1 MADLIALR
9 LRKEGYIV
17 DVAYD
22 GEEALQKIR
31 GAAPDLVLMDLMM
44 PRMSGTE
51 ALREL
56 RADPRTRGIPVV
68 ILTAKS
74 EESDQVVGL
83 QLGADDY
90 VPKPFNSSLL
100 LARMDA
106 VLRRAAQAPAAG
118 KGPVQC
124 GKILID
130 QDRYIV
136 EVGGKDI
143 AVTPTEFRILLSL
156 ISARGRILTRSQ
168 LIDQSIGQDAV
179 VTDRTIDVHMT
190 SLRRKLGKARD
201 YLITVRGIG
210 YRLSMDPYESP

>member
-31 GAAPDLVLMDLMM
+31 GAAPDLVLKDLMM

-90 VPKPFNSSLL
+90 ITKPFSMSVLS
-100 LARMDA
+100 ARVAA
-106 VLRRAAQAPAAG
+106 VLRRSAAATDG
-118 KGPVQC
+118 G
-124 GKILID
+124 
-130 QDRYIV
+130 RIV
-136 EVGGKDI
+136 EVGPVRIDPERHQAEVAGKS
-143 AVTPTEFRILLSL
+143 VSLTRTEFRLLL
-156 ISARGRILTRSQ
+156 ALAAARGRVLSRNQ
-168 LIDQSIGQDAV
+168 LIDQTIGLDAV
-179 VTDRTIDVHMT
+179 VTDRTIDVHLT
-190 SLRRKLGKARD
+190 SLRRKLGKARE
-201 YLITVRGIG
+201 LIETVRGIG
-210 YRLSMDPYESP
+210 YRMSTETNETK

>member
-90 VPKPFNSSLL
+90 ITKPFSMSVLS
-100 LARMDA
+100 ARVAA
-106 VLRRAAQAPAAG
+106 VLRRSAAATDG
-118 KGPVQC
+118 G
-124 GKILID
+124 
-130 QDRYIV
+130 RIV
-136 EVGGKDI
+136 EVGPVRIDPERHQAEVAGKS
-143 AVTPTEFRILLSL
+143 VSLTRTEFRLLL
-156 ISARGRILTRSQ
+156 ALAAARGRVLSRNQ
-168 LIDQSIGQDAV
+168 LIDQTIGLDAV
-179 VTDRTIDVHMT
+179 VTDRTIDVHLT
-190 SLRRKLGKARD
+190 SLRRKLGKARE
-201 YLITVRGIG
+201 LIEAVRGIG
-210 YRLSMDPYESP
+210 YRMSTETNETK

>member
-90 VPKPFNSSLL
+90 ITKPFSMSVLS
-100 LARMDA
+100 ARVAA
-106 VLRRAAQAPAAG
+106 VLRRSAAATDG
-118 KGPVQC
+118 G
-124 GKILID
+124 
-130 QDRYIV
+130 RIV
-136 EVGGKDI
+136 EVGPVRIDPERHQAEVAGKS
-143 AVTPTEFRILLSL
+143 VSLTRTEFRLLL
-156 ISARGRILTRSQ
+156 ALAAARGRVLSRNQ
-168 LIDQSIGQDAV
+168 LIDQTIGLDAV
-179 VTDRTIDVHMT
+179 VTDRTIDVHLT
-190 SLRRKLGKARD
+190 SLRRKLGKARE
-201 YLITVRGIG
+201 LIETVRGIG
-210 YRLSMDPYESP
+210 YRMSTETNETK